1 MNIISVMLVVFCEL
15 LTAAHF
21 LRRGEMV
28 LFALF
33 IALPF
38 LLFFKSKISYLL
50 LHLSLMFSFIIWVL
64 STIQVVSYRIKS
76 NIPFIRLSMILA
88 GIILIVVITQII
100 FYKNKKYL

>member
-1 MNIISVMLVVFCEL
+1 MNILSVMLVVACEL

-21 LRRGEMV
+21 LRSGEMI

-33 IALPF
+33 TALPF

-50 LHLSLMFSFIIWVL
+50 LHLSLIFSFIIWIS
-64 STIQVVSYRIKS
+64 STVQMISYRIKS
-76 NIPFIRLSMILA
+76 NMPFMRLSIIMA
-88 GIILIVVITQII
+88 GVILIVVITQII